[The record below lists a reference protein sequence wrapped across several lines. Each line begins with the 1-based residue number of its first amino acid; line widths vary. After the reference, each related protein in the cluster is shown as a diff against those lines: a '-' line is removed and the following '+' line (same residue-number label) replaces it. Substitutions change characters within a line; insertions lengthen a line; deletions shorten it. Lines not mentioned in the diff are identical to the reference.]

1 MCIRD
6 RWIEGHYASRLRVSV
21 PVNMPPEASAS
32 YIEMTANDVFVGT
45 WGDKAARVYMSGA
58 GGATVNTSGVLPEG
72 AILNGSYAVRSNNSR
87 TTSIDLTASK
97 NAQVYAAVRTDAQ
110 RDRDV
115 YKRQTKKSSNVRLRG

>member
-1 MCIRD
+1 MCIRE

-32 YIEMTANDVFVGT
+32 YSEMTANDVFVGT

-87 TTSIDLTASK
+87 TTSIDLTAVS
-97 NAQVYAAVRTDAQ
+97 YTHL
-110 RDRDV
+110 DV
-115 YKRQTKKSSNVRLRG
+115 YKRQMLRKRYCSLHAQR